1 MREAILYSVVF
12 LAFLGFAWMLFQCR
26 YDLIAQ
32 GIGEP
37 LVKVYAQAEEALALW
52 RSDNSAQVRQ
62 RAVHALA
69 SAVYEANRL
78 RDDVERPHVFAVTGE
93 DLVRDHL
100 SQHKGGTALFRAYD
114 ARRLAMS

>member
-1 MREAILYSVVF
+1 MREAILYSILF
-12 LAFLGFAWMLFQCR
+12 MAFLGFAWMLFRCR

-37 LVKVYAQAEEALALW
+37 LKEVYAQAEEALALW
-52 RSDNSAQVRQ
+52 RSDNSARVRQ

-69 SAVYEANRL
+69 SAVLEANRL
-78 RDDVERPHVFAVTGE
+78 RGDVEQPHVFAVTGE

-100 SQHKGGTALFRAYD
+100 SQHKGGAALFRAYD
-114 ARRLAMS
+114 AHRLAPS